1 MSAQDFSRERFS
13 FTSDALS
20 RDHALLVLR
29 FHGTEG
35 LSSLYS
41 FNISLATQLD
51 SLPLEDMLASRA
63 RFVIKKGDSGRDAVF
78 SGHIGSI
85 AQTSRYNDWTFYEVT
100 LHPGLWYATQ
110 TVQNNFFI
118 DKNVREILEQCLGKM
133 ERCCPKYE
141 FRLAQEYLKQDFS
154 MQNNETL
161 YDYMAWK
168 MERNGLYYFF
178 EEADDGERLVIT
190 DSRLTHVNVEG
201 ANPLRYSPGSGLE
214 NAHREEVIP
223 SFSLTCTPLPKQVIL
238 REYDWLNPNRPVV
251 GKSIVS
257 ENGMGDVYYYGE
269 GFTSTEEGNRLANL
283 RAESLRCQSRIFQ
296 GTSANPHLR
305 PGFCFSLEGH
315 YDTSF
320 NREYLLTEVRHEGS
334 QEAWLS
340 QAIGVPIDNAD
351 RLYYRNSFSCLASD
365 VQFRPQ
371 CRTERK
377 KVAGMLTAFIDSSSD
392 SAVAEVNARGCYK
405 VVFPQDIS
413 ENAPGKSSC
422 WVRRMQPHVGK
433 GHGFSFPLTPGVEV
447 LIAFVDGNPDRPVIA
462 GAMSNPESG
471 FMENPSSAQ
480 AATIQTP
487 GGNGL
492 AFNDMGTKQGLVL
505 GTGGRSGLMM
515 SSGSTDA
522 LLEFSDN
529 AFESF
534 TTSSLIEAGISHNL
548 EAGFRQVIRADHGV
562 FSNLRS
568 NCLRGCMQAA
578 SGLEWGEKF
587 VEPEEQKD
595 EKPETDEEKKAETKT
610 SNILDGLSYS
620 ATALKTLAQS
630 VFTYDMA
637 KEISESQ
644 YSTVLS
650 SDDKKS
656 ELQLNTRVSA
666 GDVGKYMGF
675 WALQVLPK
683 FAFDSAS
690 LGVGE
695 EREKDVNKK
704 RSMGRSYTAAT
715 AEALT
720 AEVTALILLVKALRG
735 ERPKG
740 MLIQSENGPIVSAAK
755 EQGIHLA
762 GKGMTFAAF
771 DMIHTKASE
780 PAAMLANMVKENE
793 ISLRAKT
800 INELSTENTNILSIN
815 KITASS
821 PKIVLSSTAEHD
833 SVTEIQRFIAIYPNL
848 AKSVENYFQNAGSG
862 ASISM
867 ERTPQDSKLSIENK
881 NGPMTLD
888 NEGTLTLKNKG
899 TTLMENEA
907 EQNSSLIV
915 RYKASAGGKQFSLS
929 MDDKECKLGDEQ
941 SQGLSL
947 GKDGS
952 VELKN
957 SQQSLSMQAGKPM
970 TAKANEISLHGN
982 SSVTVQGT
990 NIKISA
996 NSGVTISAG
1005 AGKVKC
1011 TPALVQ
1017 VG

>member
-78 SGHIGSI
+78 SGYIGSI

-283 RAESLRCQSRIFQ
+283 RAESLRCQSRVFQ

-351 RLYYRNSFSCLASD
+351 RLYYRNSFSCIASD

-377 KVAGMLTAFIDSSSD
+377 KVAGMLTAFVDSSSD

-480 AATIQTP
+480 AAAIQTP
-487 GGNGL
+487 GGSGL
-492 AFNDMGTKQGLVL
+492 AFNDVGSKQGLVL

-534 TTSSLIEAGISHNL
+534 TSSALIEAGISHNL
-548 EAGFRQVIRADHGV
+548 EAGFRQVIRADHNV

-578 SGLEWGEKF
+578 SGLEWGEKY
-587 VEPEEQKD
+587 VEPEE
-595 EKPETDEEKKAETKT
+595 EKGKEEQKT

-620 ATALKTLAQS
+620 ATALKSLAQGL
-630 VFTYDMA
+630 FTYDMA
-637 KEISESQ
+637 KEIAEAG
-644 YSTVLS
+644 YSAVLS
-650 SDDKKS
+650 SDDEAS
-656 ELQLNTRVSA
+656 ELQLNTRVS
-666 GDVGKYMGF
+666 GTDVAKYIGF
-675 WALQVLPK
+675 WLLQVFPK

-695 EREKDVNKK
+695 EREEDVNKK

-720 AEVTALILLVKALRG
+720 AEVTAMVLLIKALRG

-740 MLIQSENGPIVSAAK
+740 MLIKSENGPLVSAAK
-755 EQGIHLA
+755 DQGIHLA
-762 GKGMTFAAF
+762 GKGMTFASF
-771 DMIHTKASE
+771 TDVDMIGTMPQEAIPDYVQAKDREISFR
-780 PAAMLANMVKENE
+780 ANTVKELACKDMDLLSLGN
-793 ISLRAKT
+793 ISANAPR
-800 INELSTENTNILSIN
+800 
-815 KITASS
+815 
-821 PKIVLSSTAEHD
+821 IVLSNRKDTAN
-833 SVTEIQRFIAIYPNL
+833 VTELNQLAVPFIEVGQNL
-848 AKSVENYFQNAGSG
+848 QSYLSLSDTSF
-862 ASISM
+862 ASISL
-867 ERTPQDSKLSIENK
+867 ETSGDHNNLKIENK
-881 NGPMTLD
+881 KGPMTLD
-888 NEGTLTLKNKG
+888 NGDGTLTIKNKG
-899 TTLMENEA
+899 KTLMENEA
-907 EQNSSLIV
+907 DQAGSLIV
-915 RYKASAGGKQFSLS
+915 RYKASSGGKQFSLHMNDS
-929 MDDKECKLGDEQ
+929 KCILEDEKN
-941 SQGLSL
+941 QGLSL
-947 GKDGS
+947 DKNG
-952 VELKN
+952 VLQLKN
-957 SQQSLSMQAGKPM
+957 SQQTLSMQPGKPM
-970 TAKANEISLHGN
+970 LVNSKDITIKASTN
-982 SSVTVQGT
+982 VTVQGT

>member
-78 SGHIGSI
+78 SGYIGSI

-100 LHPGLWYATQ
+100 LHPGLWYATK

-118 DKNVREILEQCLGKM
+118 DKNVREILEQCLGKL

-168 MERNGLYYFF
+168 MERDGLYYFF
-178 EEADDGERLVIT
+178 EEANDGERLVIT

-201 ANPLRYSPGSGLE
+201 VNPLRYSPGSGLE

-223 SFSLTCTPLPKQVIL
+223 SFSLTCTPLPKRVIL

-283 RAESLRCQSRIFQ
+283 RAESLRCQSRVFQ

-305 PGFCFSLEGH
+305 PGFCFNLEGH

-351 RLYYRNSFSCLASD
+351 RLYYRNSFSCVASN

-480 AATIQTP
+480 AAAIQTP

-548 EAGFRQVIRADHGV
+548 EAGFRQVIKADHGV

-578 SGLEWGEKF
+578 SGLEWGEKY
-587 VEPEEQKD
+587 VEPEE
-595 EKPETDEEKKAETKT
+595 EEEKEEQKT
-610 SNILDGLSYS
+610 SDILDGLSYS
-620 ATALKTLAQS
+620 ATVLKTLAQT

-644 YSTVLS
+644 YSAVLS

-666 GDVGKYMGF
+666 GDVAKYMGF
-675 WALQVLPK
+675 WLFQVFPK

-690 LGVGE
+690 LGVGVDGE
-695 EREKDVNKK
+695 EDVNKK

-715 AEALT
+715 AEALL
-720 AEVTALILLVKALRG
+720 AEVTALILLLVALRG

-740 MLIQSENGPIVSAAK
+740 MLIQSENGPIVSTTKK
-755 EQGIHLA
+755 ESIHLA
-762 GKGMTFAAF
+762 SKSMSFAAF
-771 DMIHTKASE
+771 DEAGDLASKKLSTPQTLPLQMHTRDKEISFRART
-780 PAAMLANMVKENE
+780 VKELASQNINHIAFNE
-793 ISLRAKT
+793 ITANARK
-800 INELSTENTNILSIN
+800 IELSNKKEQAIVNEIRDFSGTFPELGNSGANYMSLSD
-815 KITASS
+815 T
-821 PKIVLSSTAEHD
+821 D
-833 SVTEIQRFIAIYPNL
+833 F
-848 AKSVENYFQNAGSG
+848 
-862 ASISM
+862 ASIS
-867 ERTPQDSKLSIENK
+867 LENLRNSNNLILK
-881 NGPMTLD
+881 NKKGSMTLD
-888 NEGTLTLKNKG
+888 NEGTLTIKNKG

-907 EQNSSLIV
+907 DQNSSLIV

-929 MDDKECKLGDEQ
+929 MDDRECKLGDGQ

-947 GKDGS
+947 GEDGS

-970 TAKANEISLHGN
+970 TAMANEISLHGN

-996 NSGVTISAG
+996 NSDVTISAG

>member
-1 MSAQDFSRERFS
+1 MSTQDFSRERFS

-78 SGHIGSI
+78 SGYIGSI

-100 LHPGLWYATQ
+100 LHPGLWYATK

-118 DKNVREILEQCLGKM
+118 DKNVREILEQCLGKL

-168 MERNGLYYFF
+168 MERDGLYYFF
-178 EEADDGERLVIT
+178 EEANDGERLVIT

-201 ANPLRYSPGSGLE
+201 VNPLRYSPGSGLE

-223 SFSLTCTPLPKQVIL
+223 SFSLACTPLPKRVIL

-283 RAESLRCQSRIFQ
+283 RAESLRCQSRVFQ

-305 PGFCFSLEGH
+305 PGFCFNLEGH

-351 RLYYRNSFSCLASD
+351 RLYYRNSFSCVASN

-480 AATIQTP
+480 AAAIQTP

-548 EAGFRQVIRADHGV
+548 EAGFRQVIKADHGV

-578 SGLEWGEKF
+578 SGLEWGEKY
-587 VEPEEQKD
+587 VEPEEEEGK
-595 EKPETDEEKKAETKT
+595 EEKEEQKT

-620 ATALKTLAQS
+620 ATVLKTLAQT

-644 YSTVLS
+644 YSAVLS
-650 SDDKKS
+650 SDDEAS
-656 ELQLNTRVSA
+656 ELQLNTRVS
-666 GDVGKYMGF
+666 GTDVAKYMGF
-675 WALQVLPK
+675 WLFQVFPK

-690 LGVGE
+690 LGVGVDGE
-695 EREKDVNKK
+695 EDVNKK

-715 AEALT
+715 AEALA
-720 AEVTALILLVKALRG
+720 AEVTALILLLKALRG

-740 MLIQSENGPIVSAAK
+740 MLIQSENGPIVSTAK

-771 DMIHTKASE
+771 DMIHKKASE

-996 NSGVTISAG
+996 NSDVTISAG
-1005 AGKVKC
+1005 SGKVKC